1 MSITTDEF
9 INCFWTSFN
18 KVNGNNHS
26 LLEFF
31 KENGQ
36 KLSDLSREQ
45 IHELALRAYQASCAD
60 VFIIVLGNLSLIYSP
75 GLTNLYNEII
85 RLKNPSVMLTEL
97 NNKLKKIKT
106 EQEKFKSNLES
117 LKVVEDSVFEQI
129 IIQKFKLS
137 MEQERNK
144 SDEHEKLKSRRELLE
159 NEIAKIKELEKAY
172 L

>member
-1 MSITTDEF
+1 MSIARDEF
-9 INCFWTSFN
+9 IDCFWTTFN
-18 KVNGNNHS
+18 RVNSNSNS

-31 KENGQ
+31 KENDQ
-36 KLSDLSREQ
+36 KLSDFSREQ

-60 VFIIVLGNLSLIYSP
+60 KFIIVLGNLSLIYSP

-106 EQEKFKSNLES
+106 EQEKFKLNLES
-117 LKVVEDSVFEQI
+117 LKVVEDSVLEQI
-129 IIQKFKLS
+129 IIQKVKLS
-137 MEQERNK
+137 MEQEKNK
-144 SDEHEKLKSRRELLE
+144 SDEHEKLKSRKKLLE